1 MDARLDYLG
10 NPLALK
16 LVKHINAATAVLHDS
31 PLPAAT
37 QELVKLRASQI
48 NGCGFCT

>member
-16 LVKHINAATAVLHDS
+16 LVKHINSAEAVMHKHRHNTDER
-31 PLPAAT
+31 
-37 QELVKLRASQI
+37 QGNR
-48 NGCGFCT
+48 